1 VLFGTCGLMLMWMFR
16 KWFTS
21 YATQATNWTEYEV
34 VDYDYGKGY
43 TREGEWDFDVTR
55 VVG

>member
-1 VLFGTCGLMLMWMFR
+1 MLMWMFR

-34 VDYDYGKGY
+34 VEYDYGKGY